1 MTELITDDNEDNQDR
16 DFTTRFG
23 PDSALPTSLHSISYA
38 KDIWRRI
45 KNHPIP
51 IPSIKRD
58 ELSQNAETRELIHS
72 IFAAAESRE
81 KEILLHNQ
89 ARVFAEVLN
98 RVVSSVG
105 RFLDK
110 PVIDIRPKERTQVL
124 TAEQLADEENHG
136 TGGAN
141 PTPSTNGL
149 FSKQTGSVI
158 LQWALTPKY
167 ILLAVVTL
175 LGLTTGYTQYQKQQL
190 KATITDLQA
199 GNDIADKLKGSLLE
213 LKENYEKRASEYAV
227 ELQKVNS
234 SKLSL
239 EEQVRTLEQEN
250 TKISTEL
257 TQVKKRFED
266 EKITET
272 EVQKKADNAIKDL
285 ATNKERVKQLELQLE
300 KSEKA
305 KKDSIAAVKEM
316 RRLIGE
322 FEGRSVT
329 LASDNANLLKYRN
342 GFSVVKT
349 TLQTIEAEANRY
361 YPNVG
366 NIKNAL
372 NLNNETL
379 NRIMQ

>member
-1 MTELITDDNEDNQDR
+1 MNEIITDDNDDYSDR

-23 PDSALPTSLHSISYA
+23 PDSALPTALHSISYA

-45 KNHPIP
+45 KDHPIS
-51 IPSIKRD
+51 IPSIRRD
-58 ELSQNAETRELIHS
+58 ELSQNPQTRELIHS

-110 PVIDIRPKERTQVL
+110 PVIDLKREERTPISI
-124 TAEQLADEENHG
+124 TEQSESDENNG
-136 TGGAN
+136 TDVAN
-141 PTPSTNGL
+141 PQTMMNGL
-149 FSKQTGSVI
+149 FSQRTGKAI
-158 LQWALTPKY
+158 LEWAVTPKY

-199 GNDIADKLKGSLLE
+199 GNDIAGKLKNSLLE
-213 LKENYEKRASEYAV
+213 LKENYEKRASEYAL
-227 ELQKVNS
+227 ELQNVSS

-239 EEQVRTLEQEN
+239 EEKIRTLEREN
-250 TKISTEL
+250 TRLSTEVA
-257 TQVKKRFED
+257 QAKKRLED

-272 EVQKKADNAIKDL
+272 EAQKKADDAIKDL
-285 ATNKERVKQLELQLE
+285 ATNKERVKQLELQLSN
-300 KSEKA
+300 SESQ
-305 KKDSIAAVKEM
+305 KKNSIAAVKEM
-316 RRLIGE
+316 RRMIGD
-322 FEGRSVT
+322 FESRSVA

-349 TLQTIEAEANRY
+349 ALQTIEAESNRY
-361 YPNVG
+361 YPNLE
-366 NIKNAL
+366 NIKNAI

-379 NRIMQ
+379 RRIMQ